1 MNLSDGPRPFLGEDF
16 LLESEIARRL
26 YHDHAAK
33 MPIFDY
39 HCHLPPAQI
48 AENTQFEN
56 LSKIWLAGDHYK
68 WRAMRANGIPE
79 EQITGGADDRT
90 KFRAWAKTVP
100 YTIGNPL
107 YHWTHLE
114 LARPFG
120 VTGKLLNERTADEIY
135 DRCNALL
142 ATKEFRVRGILEQMN
157 VHVVCTTDD
166 PTDNL
171 EYHREIAADSSFGIK
186 VFPAFRP
193 DKAHAI
199 ENPTAYK
206 EWIGRLEAA
215 AGSSVTSYESLLAA
229 IQARHDYFHER
240 GCRISDHGIEYP
252 VQEKATASELEAIFR
267 RVIDGVKPHPLS
279 VRKFRS
285 AVMRELGRMDA
296 DAGWTMQLHMGAV
309 RNVNSRMFAELGP
322 DTGYDSIADFPI
334 ALGLVRFLDS
344 LASEDKLPKT
354 ILYNLNPTD
363 NDLIASII
371 GSFQDGSV
379 PGKMQFGSGWWFNDQ
394 KDGMLKQMIA
404 LANHG
409 LLSRFVGMLTDSRS
423 FLSYPRHEYFRRI
436 LSNMIGNWVVA
447 GEAPNDETLLGNM
460 IEDICY
466 GNAKRYFGL
475 EA

>member
-1 MNLSDGPRPFLGEDF
+1 MNQSDENRPFLGEDF
-16 LLESEIARRL
+16 LLESDVARRL

-68 WRAMRANGIPE
+68 WRAMRANGVPE
-79 EQITGGADDRT
+79 EQITGSADDRT

-120 VTGKLLNERTADEIY
+120 VAGKVLNEETADEIY
-135 DRCNALL
+135 DHCNALL
-142 ATKEFRVRGILEQMN
+142 ATEKFRVRGILDQMN
-157 VHVVCTTDD
+157 VKVICTTDD
-166 PTDNL
+166 PADNL
-171 EYHREIAADSSFGIK
+171 EYHREIADDSSFGIK

-199 ENPTAYK
+199 ENPVAYK

-215 AGSSVTSYESLLAA
+215 AGSSITSYESLLAA
-229 IQARHDYFHER
+229 MQSRHDYFHER

-252 VQEKATASELEAIFR
+252 VQEKATSSELEAIFR
-267 RVIDGVKPHPLS
+267 RVIDGVKPDPLS

-285 AVMRELGRMDA
+285 AVMREFGRMDA

-344 LASEDKLPKT
+344 LAADGKLPKT

-436 LSNMIGNWVVA
+436 LCNLIGNWVVA
-447 GEAPNDETLLGNM
+447 GEAPNDERLLGNM
-460 IEDICY
+460 VEDICY
-466 GNAKRYFGL
+466 GNAEQYFGL

>member
-1 MNLSDGPRPFLGEDF
+1 MNTSDGHRPFLGEDF
-16 LLESEIARRL
+16 LLESDVARRL

-120 VTGKLLNERTADEIY
+120 VKGKLLSEKTADEIY
-135 DRCNALL
+135 DQCNALL
-142 ATKEFRVRGILEQMN
+142 ATKEFRVRGILDQMN
-157 VHVVCTTDD
+157 VKVICTTDD
-166 PTDNL
+166 PADNL
-171 EYHREIAADSSFGIK
+171 EYHSTISGDQTFGIK

-193 DKAHAI
+193 DKAHSI
-199 ENPTAYK
+199 ENPVAYK
-206 EWIGRLEAA
+206 EWIVRLEAA
-215 AGSSVTSYESLLAA
+215 VGSSITGYESLLAA
-229 IQARHDYFHER
+229 MQSRHDYFHER

-267 RVIDGVKPHPLS
+267 RVMDGVKPDPLS

-285 AVMRELGRMDA
+285 AVMREFGRMDA

-436 LSNMIGNWVVA
+436 LCNLIGNWVVA

-460 IEDICY
+460 VEDICY
-466 GNAKRYFGL
+466 GNAKQYFGL